1 MEGGK
6 HMELKKAQSSIEE
19 EYKTQNQERRITNI
33 KKKIN
38 QTLWKKTKIDPENKG
53 DIDMKDMHQ
62 EEKEEDIKRRTED
75 YRLPDLT
82 KHHKHKFKWQLKK
95 RCWLCKSFV
104 YYKKYCPYIRCF
116 YCGRLGNIKDNC
128 FIKKWIKYWRRTYKR
143 RKKRRKGKS
152 GKKEK
157 KSNNIKPQYI
167 NSD

>member
-38 QTLWKKTKIDPENKG
+38 QTLWKKRKIDAENKG

-82 KHHKHKFKWQLKK
+82 KHHKHKSKCSQ
-95 RCWLCKSFV
+95 R
-104 YYKKYCPYIRCF
+104 
-116 YCGRLGNIKDNC
+116 KDVGYV
-128 FIKKWIKYWRRTYKR
+128 KV
-143 RKKRRKGKS
+143 
-152 GKKEK
+152 
-157 KSNNIKPQYI
+157 
-167 NSD
+167 